1 MTPEAQKAARKQAY
15 EKMKAARDNDPNYQ
29 ARKQK
34 YKEMQRAR
42 YKELAESIKAKKR
55 AARLAQL
62 MAKEEE
68 LAETFGLGEHLR
80 LLRFE

>member
-42 YKELAESIKAKKR
+42 YKELA
-55 AARLAQL
+55 
-62 MAKEEE
+62 
-68 LAETFGLGEHLR
+68 
-80 LLRFE
+80 